1 MENFVIIQETR
12 IRINTIK
19 RYKPV
24 GLLSLNIY
32 YSASKSRI
40 DMEAFMFKNEK
51 DRNQMLV
58 TLDAI

>member
-1 MENFVIIQETR
+1 MRDFITIQETR

-40 DMEAFMFKNEK
+40 DMEAFMFKSEK
-51 DRNQMLV
+51 DRNEMLEI
-58 TLDAI
+58 LDAL